1 MNLEELKKK
10 MDEEHYIYD
19 DTLSTVL
26 YVALQLGRP
35 LLIEG
40 AAGVGKTEV
49 AKVMAA
55 ALDRE
60 LVRLQCYEGLDES
73 KALYEWNYQKQ
84 LLSIQVNMNAQ
95 DREALTRSLFSDE
108 YLLERPLLK
117 SIRSEKPVVLLI
129 DEIDKAD
136 EEFEAFLLELLSEM
150 QVTIPEVGTI
160 RANSVPF
167 VVLTSN
173 RARPLSEALR
183 RRCAYLYI
191 EYPDMEK
198 ELAILRAKLPHVD
211 DRLCAQVALAVQKLR
226 SNEVILKKPSI
237 AETLDWAAALDAL
250 GIRELTP
257 DALRKTA
264 GFVLKNNEDMA
275 ALARQ
280 TADKLDAMGIKFK
293 VVNVVDLVKLQSAK
307 ENNEALS
314 DEEFAEL
321 FTEDKPVLF
330 AYHSYARDVRGLI
343 YDRPNHDNFNVH
355 GYEEQGSTT
364 TPYDMVRVNNID
376 RYELQAEALRMIDAD
391 KYADKINELEAF
403 RQEAFQFAVD
413 NGYDHPD
420 YTDWVY
426 SGVNTNKQG
435 AVSATAATAGDNE

>member
-1 MNLEELKKK
+1 
-10 MDEEHYIYD
+10 MDQAHYIYD
-19 DTLSTVL
+19 DTLATVL
-26 YVALQLGRP
+26 AVALELGRP

-40 AAGVGKTEV
+40 AAGVGKTEI
-49 AKVMAA
+49 AKVMAS
-55 ALDRE
+55 ALDRD

-84 LLSIQVNMNAQ
+84 LLSIQVNMASQ
-95 DREALTRSLFSDE
+95 DRESLTQSLFTDA

-160 RANSVPF
+160 RAKTIPF
-167 VVLTSN
+167 VILTSN

-191 EYPDMEK
+191 QYPDMEK

-226 SNEVILKKPSI
+226 SNETILKKPSI

-257 DALRKTA
+257 DALRSTA
-264 GFVLKNNEDMA
+264 GFILKNSED
-275 ALARQ
+275 LA
-280 TADKLDAMGIKFK
+280 
-293 VVNVVDLVKLQSAK
+293 VLQ
-307 ENNEALS
+307 EM
-314 DEEFAEL
+314 EEEGHHCACGGNCGE
-321 FTEDKPVLF
+321 
-330 AYHSYARDVRGLI
+330 HS
-343 YDRPNHDNFNVH
+343 H
-355 GYEEQGSTT
+355 G
-364 TPYDMVRVNNID
+364 
-376 RYELQAEALRMIDAD
+376 
-391 KYADKINELEAF
+391 
-403 RQEAFQFAVD
+403 
-413 NGYDHPD
+413 
-420 YTDWVY
+420 
-426 SGVNTNKQG
+426 
-435 AVSATAATAGDNE
+435 

>member
-1 MNLEELKKK
+1 MTYEELKAK
-10 MDEEHYIYD
+10 MDDCHYIYD
-19 DTLSTVL
+19 ETLATIL
-26 YVALQLGRP
+26 YVSLQLGRP

-49 AKVMAA
+49 AKVMAS
-55 ALDRE
+55 ALGRD

-84 LLSIQVNMNAQ
+84 LLSIQVNMNNQ
-95 DREALTRSLFSDE
+95 DKDSLTKSLFSDE
-108 YLLERPLLK
+108 YLLERPLLQ
-117 SIRSEKPVVLLI
+117 SIRSERSVVLLI

-150 QVTIPEVGTI
+150 QVSIPEIGTI
-160 RANSVPF
+160 KAKSIPF

-226 SNEVILKKPSI
+226 ANDIILKKPSI

-257 DALRKTA
+257 DALRQTA
-264 GFVLKNNEDMA
+264 GFVLKNNED
-275 ALARQ
+275 
-280 TADKLDAMGIKFK
+280 LDAMDF
-293 VVNVVDLVKLQSAK
+293 DT
-307 ENNEALS
+307 
-314 DEEFAEL
+314 EEPH
-321 FTEDKPVLF
+321 TCTCGGSCGG
-330 AYHSYARDVRGLI
+330 H
-343 YDRPNHDNFNVH
+343 HH
-355 GYEEQGSTT
+355 G
-364 TPYDMVRVNNID
+364 
-376 RYELQAEALRMIDAD
+376 
-391 KYADKINELEAF
+391 
-403 RQEAFQFAVD
+403 
-413 NGYDHPD
+413 
-420 YTDWVY
+420 
-426 SGVNTNKQG
+426 
-435 AVSATAATAGDNE
+435 

>member
-1 MNLEELKKK
+1 MDLQTLKQK
-10 MDEEHYIYD
+10 MDEAHYIYD
-19 DTLSTVL
+19 DTLATVL
-26 YVALQLGRP
+26 AVALQLGRP

-40 AAGVGKTEV
+40 AAGVGKTEI

-55 ALDRE
+55 ALDRD

-84 LLSIQVNMNAQ
+84 LLSIQINMGSRNH
-95 DREALTRSLFSDE
+95 EELTKDLFSDE

-150 QVTIPEVGTI
+150 QVSIPEVGTI
-160 RANSVPF
+160 RAKSMPF

-191 EYPDMEK
+191 QYPDMEK

-211 DRLCAQVALAVQKLR
+211 DRLCAQVALAVQRLR
-226 SNEVILKKPSI
+226 ASEAILKKPSI

-257 DALRKTA
+257 DALRQTA
-264 GFVLKNNEDMA
+264 GFVLKNSEDIA
-275 ALARQ
+275 VL
-280 TADKLDAMGIKFK
+280 
-293 VVNVVDLVKLQSAK
+293 
-307 ENNEALS
+307 
-314 DEEFAEL
+314 EEMESG
-321 FTEDKPVLF
+321 EP
-330 AYHSYARDVRGLI
+330 HH
-343 YDRPNHDNFNVH
+343 HDCH
-355 GYEEQGSTT
+355 CGGHCGGHHH
-364 TPYDMVRVNNID
+364 D
-376 RYELQAEALRMIDAD
+376 
-391 KYADKINELEAF
+391 
-403 RQEAFQFAVD
+403 
-413 NGYDHPD
+413 
-420 YTDWVY
+420 
-426 SGVNTNKQG
+426 
-435 AVSATAATAGDNE
+435 

>member
-1 MNLEELKKK
+1 MNIEELKQK
-10 MDEEHYIYD
+10 MDEANYIYD
-19 DTLSTVL
+19 DTLATVL

-40 AAGVGKTEV
+40 AAGVGKTEI
-49 AKVMAA
+49 AKVMAS
-55 ALDRE
+55 ALDRD

-84 LLSIQVNMNAQ
+84 LLSIQVNMGSKNS
-95 DREALTRSLFSDE
+95 DELTRSLFSDE

-150 QVTIPEVGTI
+150 QVSIPEVGTI
-160 RANSVPF
+160 RAKSVPF

-191 EYPDMEK
+191 QYPDLEK
-198 ELAILRAKLPHVD
+198 EMAILRAKLPHVD

-226 SNEVILKKPSI
+226 SNEAILKKPSI

-257 DALRKTA
+257 DALRQTA
-264 GFVLKNNEDMA
+264 GFVLKNNEDFEVMEET
-275 ALARQ
+275 Q
-280 TADKLDAMGIKFK
+280 HQECSCGDKCGG
-293 VVNVVDLVKLQSAK
+293 
-307 ENNEALS
+307 
-314 DEEFAEL
+314 
-321 FTEDKPVLF
+321 
-330 AYHSYARDVRGLI
+330 H
-343 YDRPNHDNFNVH
+343 HH
-355 GYEEQGSTT
+355 G
-364 TPYDMVRVNNID
+364 
-376 RYELQAEALRMIDAD
+376 
-391 KYADKINELEAF
+391 
-403 RQEAFQFAVD
+403 
-413 NGYDHPD
+413 
-420 YTDWVY
+420 
-426 SGVNTNKQG
+426 
-435 AVSATAATAGDNE
+435 

>member
-1 MNLEELKKK
+1 MDLQTLKQK
-10 MDEEHYIYD
+10 MDEARYIYD
-19 DTLSTVL
+19 DTLATIL

-55 ALDRE
+55 ALDRD

-84 LLSIQVNMNAQ
+84 LLSIQINMGKK
-95 DREALTRSLFSDE
+95 DSEELTRDLFSDD
-108 YLLERPLLK
+108 YLLERPLLS
-117 SIRSEKPVVLLI
+117 SIRAEKPVVLLI

-150 QVTIPEVGTI
+150 QVSIPEVGTV
-160 RANSVPF
+160 RAKSVPF

-191 EYPDMEK
+191 SYPDMDK

-226 SNEVILKKPSI
+226 SSEAILKKPSI

-257 DALRKTA
+257 DALRQTA
-264 GFVLKNNEDMA
+264 GFVLKNQEDMA
-275 ALARQ
+275 VLE
-280 TADKLDAMGIKFK
+280 DLD
-293 VVNVVDLVKLQSAK
+293 L
-307 ENNEALS
+307 
-314 DEEFAEL
+314 
-321 FTEDKPVLF
+321 
-330 AYHSYARDVRGLI
+330 RDG
-343 YDRPNHDNFNVH
+343 HCGHCGGHHH
-355 GYEEQGSTT
+355 G
-364 TPYDMVRVNNID
+364 
-376 RYELQAEALRMIDAD
+376 
-391 KYADKINELEAF
+391 
-403 RQEAFQFAVD
+403 
-413 NGYDHPD
+413 
-420 YTDWVY
+420 
-426 SGVNTNKQG
+426 
-435 AVSATAATAGDNE
+435 